1 MRVGAVF
8 LLGLACAAG
17 QTATGGEAKP
27 AARYGVEVDLKS
39 YSQGTPKETLAS
51 VLKAADAGRFDYLA
65 AHLADPTFIDER
77 VKGVFGGRFNDL
89 VKDVRTRLD
98 PSTLKLLHR
107 FLDDGEWTTG
117 DDKAAV
123 RLKDLGDRAVF
134 FRKIDGRWF
143 MEHRS
148 KPKTIN

>member
-1 MRVGAVF
+1 MRVGVGVIAWPACTA
-8 LLGLACAAG
+8 GLVAAE
-17 QTATGGEAKP
+17 GEARPSGTASRSISKP
-27 AARYGVEVDLKS
+27 IPQDA
-39 YSQGTPKETLAS
+39 PKETLAS

-65 AHLADPTFIDER
+65 AQLADPSFIDDR
-77 VKGVFGGRFNDL
+77 VKGVFGGNFDEQ
-89 VKDVRTRLD
+89 VKDVRARLD
-98 PSTLKLLHR
+98 PAALKQLHR

-117 DDKAAV
+117 DDKASV

-148 KPKTIN
+148 KPKTLN